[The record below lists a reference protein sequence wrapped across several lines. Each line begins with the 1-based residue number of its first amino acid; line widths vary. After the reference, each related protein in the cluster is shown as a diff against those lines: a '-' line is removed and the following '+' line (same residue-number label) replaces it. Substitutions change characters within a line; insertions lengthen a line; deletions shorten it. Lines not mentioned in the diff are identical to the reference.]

1 MLGLSEELRLL
12 DDMARDFALKELV
25 EGREERDRYPFAPLF
40 EEVLSKAFEVGFFT
54 ILSPEESGGATEPVQ
69 ALCLVLE
76 EVCREDASLGGA
88 IFTVALTQE
97 LLRLAGAEEI
107 WKKICA
113 GGASLRETLPAF
125 PSFHNPSDT
134 TLSLEAR
141 RDGGAY
147 RLSGKAEY
155 VVLGNL
161 AGKALLPARSAG
173 EGWSLFLVDLG
184 SSGVLAGEPV
194 LSLGLHACPAVD
206 LHLDEAPGE
215 LVGEEG
221 KGEGYFEAAVDRLSV
236 AAAAASC
243 GVMKGSFETALDYAR
258 QRMQGGREIVNWS
271 EVRMILSSM
280 AVRTKAAEMM
290 VREAAEAADSRRAG
304 WELASRAA
312 ALQVQEA
319 AAEVACDGIQLL
331 GGNGYMQDY
340 GQEKRFRDAK
350 QLQALLGMAPLRKLR
365 FIRRVVDGEKPWVF
379 RG

>member
-1 MLGLSEELRLL
+1 MGLIGMSEELRLL
-12 DDMARDFALKELV
+12 EGMARDFAHKELV

-40 EEVLSKAFEVGFFT
+40 EEVLAKAHEVGFFT
-54 ILSPEESGGATEPVQ
+54 ILSPEETGGAAEPVQ

-76 EVCREDASLGGA
+76 ELCREDASLGGA
-88 IFTVALTQE
+88 VFTAALSQE
-97 LLRLAGAEEI
+97 LLRQSGSEEAFKKASAGA
-107 WKKICA
+107 
-113 GGASLRETLPAF
+113 ASPREVLPAF

-134 TLSLEAR
+134 PLSLQAVEE
-141 RDGGAY
+141 GGAY
-147 RLSGKAEY
+147 RLTGKAEF
-155 VVLGNL
+155 VVLGNVASL
-161 AGKALLPARSAG
+161 ALLPAGSADG
-173 EGWSLFLVDLG
+173 GWSLYLVDLRG
-184 SSGVLAGEPV
+184 EGVEIGEPL

-206 LHLDEAPGE
+206 LLLHGATGE

-258 QRMQGGREIVNWS
+258 QRIQGGREIVNWS

-280 AVRTKAAEMM
+280 AVRAKAAEML
-290 VREAAEAADSRRAG
+290 VRRAAAAVDAASPG
-304 WELASRAA
+304 WALASRAA

-319 AAEVACDGIQLL
+319 ATEVTCDGIQLL

-350 QLQALLGMAPLRKLR
+350 QLQALLGTAPLRKLR
-365 FIRRVVDGEKPWVF
+365 YIRRVVDGERPWA
-379 RG
+379 